1 MHNLIRSTCVVA
13 LTGVFAACA
22 SGGVGAGGT
31 GTGPATADAS
41 AGQTLS
47 TPGNPW
53 SVATR
58 EHVDL
63 WLHGFALITDDTTL
77 VPYFRRGYKTEMQG
91 IRTRANAVTQLD
103 ANRDRLA
110 ARLGISRDLVNAQ
123 FLPMHFSSLDQMM
136 EAISIFLQAEGNP
149 QQASSREVAEVI
161 ALLAGYFST
170 PADREWLRLF
180 AQSIRDENNKFYR
193 SYWDQQQAERAS
205 VLSTV
210 NDHWQN
216 NYRAKFQRFLNNTG
230 QPAGTILLSLPLD
243 GEGRSL
249 GGGKLQNTVGV
260 SFPATTATA
269 DEAIYVIAHEVAL
282 GPLAQAAV
290 RENITP
296 AEQRAG
302 VGTRYETFAAV
313 RAGAMLLQRIAPE
326 LVDGYARYYLRSANR
341 AVGSNPAA
349 SLVTAFPVPDLIRD
363 AMSRQLDVVL
373 GGV

>member
-1 MHNLIRSTCVVA
+1 MHNLVRSTYAVA
-13 LTGVFAACA
+13 LTGILAACA
-22 SGGVGAGGT
+22 SGGGAGGV
-31 GTGPATADAS
+31 GTGPSPSDAS
-41 AGQTLS
+41 AGQTIS

-53 SVATR
+53 SIATR

-63 WLHGFALITDDTTL
+63 WLHGYALITDDTTL
-77 VPYFRRGYKTEMQG
+77 VPYFRRGYKTELLG
-91 IRTRANAVTQLD
+91 VRSRANAVTQLD

-110 ARLGISRDLVNAQ
+110 SRFAISRDLVNAQ
-123 FLPMHFSSLDQMM
+123 FLPMQFSSLDQMLQ
-136 EAISIFLQAEGNP
+136 AIDIFLQAEGNP
-149 QQASSREVAEVI
+149 RAANSREVAEVI

-170 PADREWLRLF
+170 PGDREWLRLF
-180 AQSIRDENNKFYR
+180 TQSIRDENSKFYR
-193 SYWDQQQAERAS
+193 SYWDQQQAERVPVIAA
-205 VLSTV
+205 V
-210 NDHWQN
+210 NDRWQN
-216 NYRAKFQRFLNNTG
+216 NYRTKFQRFLNNTG

-249 GGGKLQNTVGV
+249 GGGKLQNTIGV
-260 SFPATTATA
+260 SFPATVSTA

-290 RENITP
+290 HENITP

-302 VGTRYETFAAV
+302 VGTRYETFAGV

-341 AVGSNPAA
+341 SVGSNALT
-349 SLVTAFPVPDLIRD
+349 SLTTAFPIPDLIRD
-363 AMSRQLDVVL
+363 AISRQLDVVL

>member
-1 MHNLIRSTCVVA
+1 MHNLVRSTYIVA
-13 LTGVFAACA
+13 LTGILAACA
-22 SGGVGAGGT
+22 SGGGAGGV
-31 GTGPATADAS
+31 GTSPTTVDAS

-53 SVATR
+53 SIATR

-63 WLHGFALITDDTTL
+63 WLHGFAMITQDTTL
-77 VPYFRRGYKTEMQG
+77 IPYFRRGYKAELLG
-91 IRTRANAVTQLD
+91 VRARANAVTLLD
-103 ANRDRLA
+103 ANRDKLA
-110 ARLGISRDLVNAQ
+110 ARFEVSRDLVNAQ
-123 FLPMHFSSLDQMM
+123 FVPMQFSSLDQML
-136 EAISIFLQAEGNP
+136 EAIDIFLQAQGNP
-149 QQASSREVAEVI
+149 QAANNREVAEVI
-161 ALLAGYFST
+161 ALLAGYFSV

-180 AQSIRDENNKFYR
+180 ALSIRDENNKFYR
-193 SYWDQQQAERAS
+193 SYWDQQQAERSS
-205 VLSTV
+205 VLAAV
-210 NDHWQN
+210 NDRWQN

-249 GGGKLQNTVGV
+249 GGGKLQNTIGV
-260 SFPATTATA
+260 SFPATVSTA

-313 RAGAMLLQRIAPE
+313 RAGAMLLQRVAPE

-341 AVGSNPAA
+341 SVGSNAMA
-349 SLVTAFPVPDLIRD
+349 TLTAAFPIPDLIRD
-363 AMSRQLDVVL
+363 GITRQLDVVL
-373 GGV
+373 GGI

>member
-1 MHNLIRSTCVVA
+1 MRNVIRGTCIVG
-13 LTGVFAACA
+13 LSGILAACA
-22 SGGVGAGGT
+22 SGGSAGGV
-31 GTGPATADAS
+31 GTGPTPADAS

-47 TPGNPW
+47 TAGAPW
-53 SVATR
+53 SLATR

-63 WLHGFALITDDTTL
+63 WLHGFAMITEDTTV
-77 VPYFRRGYKTEMQG
+77 VPYFRRGYKAELQVA
-91 IRTRANAVTQLD
+91 RSRANAVTQLD
-103 ANRDRLA
+103 ANRAKLA
-110 ARLGISRDLVNAQ
+110 ARFAISRDLVNAQ
-123 FLPMHFSSLDQMM
+123 FVPMHFSSLDNML
-136 EAISIFLQAEGNP
+136 EAIDIFLQAQGNP
-149 QQASSREVAEVI
+149 QAANSREVAELI
-161 ALLAGYFST
+161 ALLGGYFST

-180 AQSIRDENNKFYR
+180 TQSIRDENSKFYR
-193 SYWDQQQAERAS
+193 SYWDQQQAERAT
-205 VLSTV
+205 VLAAV
-210 NDHWQN
+210 NDRWQN

-249 GGGKLQNTVGV
+249 GGGKLQNTIGV
-260 SFPATTATA
+260 SFPSTVATA

-290 RENITP
+290 HENITP

-302 VGTRYETFAAV
+302 VGTRYETSAAV

-341 AVGSNPAA
+341 SVGSNAMT
-349 SLVTAFPVPDLIRD
+349 SLTAAFPIPDLIRD
-363 AMSRQLDVVL
+363 AITRQLDVVL

>member
-1 MHNLIRSTCVVA
+1 MRKLVRSTFIIG
-13 LTGVFAACA
+13 LSGFLAACA
-22 SGGVGAGGT
+22 SGGGAGGV
-31 GTGPATADAS
+31 GTGPGTVDPS

-47 TPGNPW
+47 TAGNPW
-53 SVATR
+53 SIATR

-63 WLHGFALITDDTTL
+63 WLHGFAMITDDTTL
-77 VPYFRRGYKTEMQG
+77 VPYFRRGYKAELAG
-91 IRTRANAVTQLD
+91 VRTRANAVTQLD

-110 ARLGISRDLVNAQ
+110 ARFAISRDLVNAQ
-123 FLPMHFSSLDQMM
+123 FVPMQFSSLDQML
-136 EAISIFLQAEGNP
+136 EAIDIFLQAQGNP
-149 QQASSREVAEVI
+149 RAANSREVAEVI
-161 ALLAGYFST
+161 ALLAGYFPV

-180 AQSIRDENNKFYR
+180 AQSLRDENNKFYR
-193 SYWDQQQAERAS
+193 SYWDQQQSERAT
-205 VLSTV
+205 VLAAV
-210 NDHWQN
+210 NDRWQN
-216 NYRAKFQRFLNNTG
+216 SYRAKFQRYLNNTG

-260 SFPATTATA
+260 SFPSTVATA

-313 RAGAMLLQRIAPE
+313 RAGVMLLQRIAPE
-326 LVDGYARYYLRSANR
+326 LVDGYARYYLRSAGR
-341 AVGSNPAA
+341 SVGSNPLA
-349 SLVTAFPVPDLIRD
+349 SLTAAFPLNDLIRD
-363 AMSRQLDVVL
+363 AISRQLDVVL

>member
-1 MHNLIRSTCVVA
+1 MRKLVRSTYIIG
-13 LTGVFAACA
+13 LSGFLAACA
-22 SGGVGAGGT
+22 SGGGAGGV
-31 GTGPATADAS
+31 GTGPGTVDPS

-47 TPGNPW
+47 TAGNPW
-53 SVATR
+53 SIATR

-63 WLHGFALITDDTTL
+63 WLHGFAMITDDTTL
-77 VPYFRRGYKTEMQG
+77 VPYFRRGYKAELAG
-91 IRTRANAVTQLD
+91 VRTRANAVTQLD

-110 ARLGISRDLVNAQ
+110 ARFAISRDLVNAQ
-123 FLPMHFSSLDQMM
+123 FVPMQFSSLDQML
-136 EAISIFLQAEGNP
+136 EAIDIFLQAQGNP
-149 QQASSREVAEVI
+149 RAANSREVAEVI
-161 ALLAGYFST
+161 ALLAGYFPV

-180 AQSIRDENNKFYR
+180 AQSLRDENNKFYR
-193 SYWDQQQAERAS
+193 SYWDQQQSERAT
-205 VLSTV
+205 VLAAV
-210 NDHWQN
+210 NDRWQN
-216 NYRAKFQRFLNNTG
+216 SYRAKFQRYLNNTG

-260 SFPATTATA
+260 SFPSTVATA

-313 RAGAMLLQRIAPE
+313 RAGVMLLQRIAPE
-326 LVDGYARYYLRSANR
+326 LVDGYARYYLRSAGR
-341 AVGSNPAA
+341 SVGSNPLA
-349 SLVTAFPVPDLIRD
+349 SLTAAFPLNDLIRD
-363 AMSRQLDVVL
+363 AISRQLDVVL

>member
-1 MHNLIRSTCVVA
+1 MRNLIRGTYVIA
-13 LTGVFAACA
+13 LTAILGACA
-22 SGGVGAGGT
+22 SGGGTGGVGA
-31 GTGPATADAS
+31 GPATADAS

-53 SVATR
+53 SIATR
-58 EHVDL
+58 QHVDL
-63 WLHGFALITDDTTL
+63 WLHGFAMITDDTTF
-77 VPYFRRGYKTEMQG
+77 VPYFRRGYKAELAG
-91 IRTRANAVTQLD
+91 VRTRANAVTQLD

-110 ARLGISRDLVNAQ
+110 ARFAISRDLVNAQ
-123 FLPMHFSSLDQMM
+123 FLPMHFSSFDQMM
-136 EAISIFLQAEGNP
+136 EAVDLFLQAQGNP
-149 QQASSREVAEVI
+149 RAANSREVAEVI
-161 ALLAGYFST
+161 ALLGGYFPV

-180 AQSIRDENNKFYR
+180 AQSLRDENNKFYR
-193 SYWDQQQAERAS
+193 SYWDQQQLARAS
-205 VLSTV
+205 VLAAV
-210 NDHWQN
+210 NDRWQN
-216 NYRAKFQRFLNNTG
+216 NYRSKFQRYMNNTG

-249 GGGKLQNTVGV
+249 GGGKIQNTIGV
-260 SFPATTATA
+260 SFPSTVATA

-302 VGTRYETFAAV
+302 VGTRYETFAGV
-313 RAGAMLLQRIAPE
+313 RGGAMLLQRIAPE

-341 AVGSNPAA
+341 SIGTNAMT
-349 SLVTAFPVPDLIRD
+349 SLTAAFPIPELIRE

-373 GGV
+373 GGI

>member
-1 MHNLIRSTCVVA
+1 MRNLVRSTYVA
-13 LTGVFAACA
+13 ALAGILGACA
-22 SGGVGAGGT
+22 SGGGVGGT
-31 GTGPATADAS
+31 GTGPATAGAS

-53 SVATR
+53 SIATR
-58 EHVDL
+58 QHVDL
-63 WLHGFALITDDTTL
+63 WLHGFAMITDDTTL
-77 VPYFRRGYKTEMQG
+77 VPYFRRGYKAELAG
-91 IRTRANAVTQLD
+91 VRTRANAVTQLD

-110 ARLGISRDLVNAQ
+110 ARFAISRDLVNAQ
-123 FLPMHFSSLDQMM
+123 FLPMHFSSFDQMM
-136 EAISIFLQAEGNP
+136 EAVDIFLQAQGNP
-149 QQASSREVAEVI
+149 QAANSREVAEVI
-161 ALLAGYFST
+161 ALLAGYF
-170 PADREWLRLF
+170 PVNGDREWLRLF
-180 AQSIRDENNKFYR
+180 TQSLRDENNKFYR
-193 SYWDQQQAERAS
+193 SYWDQQQAARTG
-205 VLSTV
+205 VLAAV
-210 NDHWQN
+210 NDRWQN
-216 NYRAKFQRFLNNTG
+216 NYRVKFQRYMNNTG

-249 GGGKLQNTVGV
+249 GGGKLQNTIGV
-260 SFPATTATA
+260 SFPSTVATA

-341 AVGSNPAA
+341 SIGSNAMA
-349 SLVTAFPVPDLIRD
+349 SLTAAFPIPDLIRE

-373 GGV
+373 GGI